1 MRAGLPRTVSH
12 SRMADHQA
20 LVAGSSEIAP
30 PWKRATARLLAS
42 GIAAARGGSL
52 AASETKGLQP
62 GSCFDGDSLQI
73 PCSRR
78 RHGRRPSAI
87 RGDVPAMR
95 AQCPL
100 WVISGSRTSLGSGP
114 FYPRKRTNSRRGG
127 RSASCQEATYA
138 PQQTAPLNSSPI
150 TSRDGGTSR
159 PSILAVWVL
168 MTNSNFDACTTG
180 RSNVQNIAQRKP
192 PSMLDRMPI
201 AFAIMGRRQPRVRML
216 ACSPWANYCFAFRWR
231 HSE

>member
-1 MRAGLPRTVSH
+1 MLA
-12 SRMADHQA
+12 
-20 LVAGSSEIAP
+20 
-30 PWKRATARLLAS
+30 ARLLFRWRFPA
-42 GIAAARGGSL
+42 
-52 AASETKGLQP
+52 
-62 GSCFDGDSLQI
+62 DSLQL
-73 PCSRR
+73 PPWPPR
-78 RHGRRPSAI
+78 SAI
-87 RGDVPAMR
+87 GGDVPAMR

-100 WVISGSRTSLGSGP
+100 WVISESRTSLGSGP

-150 TSRDGGTSR
+150 TSRGGGTSR

-201 AFAIMGRRQPRVRML
+201 AFAIMGRRQPRV
-216 ACSPWANYCFAFRWR
+216 ACWRARRGRTTVLHFVGGIRNRTCRSPP
-231 HSE
+231 